1 MKLRMLA
8 AVLAAL
14 TLGTGVAVAQNAAP
28 RSTAAPA
35 PAGPVDKTAL
45 SYSIGFDLTD
55 DLAKRNVDVDV
66 AALVRGIQ
74 DGYARK
80 EPTVAREKQRQ
91 LLDAFQ
97 QKMLEQAKAEFE
109 KAIRENK
116 AKSDQFLAANKTK
129 PGVVVLPSGIQYRVV
144 EPGSGAKPTS
154 ASTVALHVRAS
165 LPGGPELMSTHGNAE
180 APSFKMAE
188 FPPVLPPSLKDII
201 AMMPAGSRWEVYLP
215 PDKAFGNDPRLPF
228 GPARVV
234 MYELNVVSVK

>member
-8 AVLAAL
+8 AVVAAVTMGPGLAF
-14 TLGTGVAVAQNAAP
+14 AQTAAP
-28 RSTAAPA
+28 RPAQATA
-35 PAGPVDKTAL
+35 PAGPVDKTSL

-55 DLAKRNVDVDV
+55 DLAKRNVDIDV
-66 AALVRGIQ
+66 GALVRGIQ

-91 LLDAFQ
+91 LLDQFQ

-116 AKSDQFLAANKTK
+116 AKSDAFLAANKSK
-129 PGVVVLPSGIQYRVV
+129 PGVIVLPSGIQYRIV
-144 EPGSGAKPTS
+144 EPGTGAKPTS

-165 LPGGPELMSTHGNAE
+165 LPNGPELMSTHGNAE

-188 FPPVLPPSLKDII
+188 FPGVLPPSLKDII
-201 AMMPAGSRWEVYLP
+201 MMMPAGSRWEVYLP
-215 PDKAFGNDPRLPF
+215 PEKAFGNDPRLPF
-228 GPARVV
+228 GPARAVV
-234 MYELNVVSVK
+234 YELNVVSVK

>member
-14 TLGTGVAVAQNAAP
+14 TVGTGVAVAQTAAP
-28 RSTAAPA
+28 RPASAPA
-35 PAGPVDKTAL
+35 APVDKTSL

-55 DLAKRNVDVDV
+55 DLAKRKVDIDV
-66 AALVRGIQ
+66 AALIRGIQ

-109 KAIRENK
+109 KAVRENK
-116 AKSDQFLAANKTK
+116 AKSDAFLAANRSK
-129 PGVVVLPSGIQYRVV
+129 PGVVVLPSGIQYHIIDA
-144 EPGSGAKPTS
+144 GAGAKPT
-154 ASTVALHVRAS
+154 ANSTVALHVRAS
-165 LPGGPELMSTHGNAE
+165 LPGGPELMSTHANAE
-180 APSFKMAE
+180 APSFKMSE
-188 FPPVLPPSLKDII
+188 FPPVLPPSLKDVI
-201 AMMPAGSRWEVYLP
+201 AMMPAGSRWEVFLP